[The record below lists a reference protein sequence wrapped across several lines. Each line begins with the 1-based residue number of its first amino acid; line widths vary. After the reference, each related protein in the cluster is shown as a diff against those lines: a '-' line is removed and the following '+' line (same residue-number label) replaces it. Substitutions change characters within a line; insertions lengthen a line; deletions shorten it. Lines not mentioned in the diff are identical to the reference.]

1 MIIYTQSIKERLI
14 NAEEEPVEEPL
25 KHWFWD
31 NWILLG
37 FCAMLCFVMTNLV
50 TGSIAH
56 LGFEAGYY

>member
-1 MIIYTQSIKERLI
+1 MIIYKEFINERLI
-14 NAEEEPVEEPL
+14 KAEEKPNEEPI
-25 KHWFWD
+25 KHWLWD